1 MIGHHDAEI
10 KLVAGILIG
19 LRVGNS
25 SPGDTTF
32 AFVTVVVDSAL
43 VELIIEFM
51 IGSRQLGIALSW
63 AY

>member
-1 MIGHHDAEI
+1 MIGHLDAEI

-19 LRVGNS
+19 LRDGRS

-32 AFVTVVVDSAL
+32 AFVTVVVGSVL

-51 IGSRQLGIALSW
+51 IGSRQLGIAFSW